1 MTVGR
6 HTGSVS
12 DSARTIV
19 AVHVARLP
27 RTLTRH
33 NVDAHANSER
43 RRRWDASPRLSDS
56 QQGCSSGC
64 ARRCVRAGAADPH
77 VGEHR
82 GSDVVATAGAWTHAH
97 QSSARRCDT
106 ATPPATIVPR
116 RRHSRQQRGCEQHTR
131 RDVHSAARTLSAM
144 ATRRCMGAQ
153 SLWGHGSDPRAF
165 AQGPPLHM
173 VLIFGAPSCL
183 PMDAFVFPTG
193 QLELGPEIARGSFGA
208 VSKAKLHGVWV
219 CAKVLRAGAVSGL
232 HLHVRRG
239 ACARVSR
246 RGAPPRRRVE

>member
-173 VLIFGAPSCL
+173 VLIFGAPSW
-183 PMDAFVFPTG
+183 
-193 QLELGPEIARGSFGA
+193 GSFLTNGVCQA
-208 VSKAKLHGVWV
+208 CTILSKENGRSTFRHGSPERGGRFS
-219 CAKVLRAGAVSGL
+219 CMTALYSSFEEI
-232 HLHVRRG
+232 HLTRG
-239 ACARVSR
+239 TTCTESSL
-246 RGAPPRRRVE
+246 PC